1 MSDERPPTYWDYL
14 RVPQLLGLQGGLEG
28 DEDQLLNDELHF
40 IVVHQAFELW
50 FKLAIRE
57 IRQARN
63 QLAAPHV
70 PEPQIP
76 QVVHHLRRVNTI
88 LRLCGQQFEVMETL
102 TPQDFLAFRDKLIP
116 ASGFQSFQMRE
127 IEILLG
133 LLESQRV
140 ESGFGNPLEA
150 IRRMGKGTPTGE
162 LAISHLEKA
171 LSELSLRKSMQN
183 WLYRTPIQGSTPD
196 MPGDDEAVKAFVESY
211 LGAMAARGEVQKA
224 QLIAS
229 GVIKEEFAEEKF
241 AKIAT
246 LARSFLYADDVEE
259 EQQKRARRVR
269 AAILFIES
277 YRDLPLL
284 AWPRMLLDTI
294 VETEEML
301 VIFRSRHARMVER
314 VIGRRI
320 GTGGSAGVDYLDKT
334 TSYRI
339 FTDLWSIRTL
349 LLPKVALPALEFG
362 DTYGFADG

>member
-1 MSDERPPTYWDYL
+1 
-14 RVPQLLGLQGGLEG
+14 
-28 DEDQLLNDELHF
+28 
-40 IVVHQAFELW
+40 
-50 FKLAIRE
+50 
-57 IRQARN
+57 
-63 QLAAPHV
+63 
-70 PEPQIP
+70 
-76 QVVHHLRRVNTI
+76 
-88 LRLCGQQFEVMETL
+88 METL

-162 LAISHLEKA
+162 LAVAHLERA
-171 LSELSLRKSMQN
+171 QSELSLRKAMQN
-183 WLYRTPIQGSTPD
+183 WLYRTPIRGSTPD
-196 MPGDDEAVKAFVESY
+196 MPDDDDAVRSFVGGY
-211 LGAMAARGEVQKA
+211 LDAMDARGKIQRE

-229 GVIKEEFAEEKF
+229 GVITAEFADKKF
-241 AKIAT
+241 ARIAE
-246 LARSFLYADDVEE
+246 LARAFLYAEDVEE
-259 EQQKRARRVR
+259 GAARARRIR

-284 AWPRMLLDTI
+284 AWPRVLLDTI

-314 VIGRRI
+314 VIGRRM
-320 GTGGSAGVDYLDKT
+320 GTGGSAGVEYLDKT
-334 TSYRI
+334 TGYRI

-349 LLPKVALPALEFG
+349 LLPREALPPLEFT
-362 DTYGFADG
+362 DTYGFAES

>member
-1 MSDERPPTYWDYL
+1 M
-14 RVPQLLGLQGGLEG
+14 
-28 DEDQLLNDELHF
+28 
-40 IVVHQAFELW
+40 
-50 FKLAIRE
+50 K
-57 IRQARN
+57 
-63 QLAAPHV
+63 
-70 PEPQIP
+70 
-76 QVVHHLRRVNTI
+76 
-88 LRLCGQQFEVMETL
+88 
-102 TPQDFLAFRDKLIP
+102 
-116 ASGFQSFQMRE
+116 
-127 IEILLG
+127 
-133 LLESQRV
+133 
-140 ESGFGNPLEA
+140 
-150 IRRMGKGTPTGE
+150 
-162 LAISHLEKA
+162 
-171 LSELSLRKSMQN
+171 
-183 WLYRTPIQGSTPD
+183 
-196 MPGDDEAVKAFVESY
+196 
-211 LGAMAARGEVQKA
+211 KA